1 MQTSQG
7 PIQVHK
13 IRSCVQQ
20 RDVRSLSINV
30 SETYKL
36 SQQSGLSARKPEK
49 FKGKCRRCGKSGH
62 KQATCRV
69 SQCNFCR
76 RFGHEEN
83 KCFKKNPLLNPKSSA
98 ETGESNLAEDLV
110 FFCDGS
116 ETALTSQKCEVKEH
130 TLVIDSGASS
140 HMFFDRSLLFDFSEE
155 TQRKVKNANG
165 TFLQVEG
172 VGKVSLLLL
181 DKEMIE
187 RCVTFSDSFS
197 S

>member
-1 MQTSQG
+1 M
-7 PIQVHK
+7 
-13 IRSCVQQ
+13 
-20 RDVRSLSINV
+20 
-30 SETYKL
+30 
-36 SQQSGLSARKPEK
+36 
-49 FKGKCRRCGKSGH
+49 RRCGKSGH

-98 ETGESNLAEDLV
+98 ETELSNLAEDLV

-140 HMFFDRSLLFDFSEE
+140 HMFFDRSLYFDFSEE
-155 TQRKVKNANG
+155 TQRKVKNANV
-165 TFLQVEG
+165 TFSQVEG
-172 VGKVSLLLL
+172 VGKVSL
-181 DKEMIE
+181 
-187 RCVTFSDSFS
+187 TFGQRRDRTLCDIFRLSFS